1 MRGVHGK
8 DSSSFR
14 STMSDDEE
22 PKKEVMDEDDQDD
35 SDSRRN
41 RDDDRDSGDDAAADK
56 GKASVKAEKPEGR
69 GGGGAGGDKAC
80 YNCGNVGHL
89 SRDCKEAKKEG
100 ADDRA
105 CYNCGKTGHVSK
117 ACGEPRK
124 ERAVEEAPPADTSKM
139 HTLKVDNITFE
150 TTSETLRPRF
160 EKFGEVGDV
169 YIPKA
174 RGSGRSRGFAFI
186 RFMVKKD
193 AEDAMKEMDNQVG
206 CVAWWGVCVCA
217 AARGACAGAVNYWGQ
232 GSDGQRRGDG
242 DSLHEARGGWG
253 VRLAG
258 TMDNRAEEQ
267 TTSPRAT
274 GRWSGWPT
282 NGMWAR
288 GYVHAW
294 YAEEQ
299 PVAA

>member
-1 MRGVHGK
+1 MLLPVARTSDGNDHSKTQELQHFRLRLRVSKLVFNLFLKSDRFDSVHGK

-56 GKASVKAEKPEGR
+56 GKASVKAEKMEGR

-206 CVAWWGVCVCA
+206 CVAWWGVCVCG
-217 AARGACAGAVNYWGQ
+217 GAGRV
-232 GSDGQRRGDG
+232 
-242 DSLHEARGGWG
+242 RGGG
-253 VRLAG
+253 
-258 TMDNRAEEQ
+258 
-267 TTSPRAT
+267 
-274 GRWSGWPT
+274 
-282 NGMWAR
+282 
-288 GYVHAW
+288 
-294 YAEEQ
+294 
-299 PVAA
+299 